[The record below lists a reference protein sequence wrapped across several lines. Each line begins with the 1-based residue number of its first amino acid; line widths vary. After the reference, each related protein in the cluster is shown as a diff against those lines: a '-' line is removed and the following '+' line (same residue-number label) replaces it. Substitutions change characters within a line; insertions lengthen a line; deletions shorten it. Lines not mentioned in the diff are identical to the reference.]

1 MMIVGGDGKFISIPD
16 IKETRIK
23 STYAII
29 IKKYSYNME
38 HLTHFE
44 LILIGACI
52 ATFCFGFS
60 AFIKDVLLQNFN
72 RSES

>member
-29 IKKYSYNME
+29 IKKI
-38 HLTHFE
+38 F
-44 LILIGACI
+44 
-52 ATFCFGFS
+52 
-60 AFIKDVLLQNFN
+60 LQYGTSDKF
-72 RSES
+72 

>member
-1 MMIVGGDGKFISIPD
+1 
-16 IKETRIK
+16 
-23 STYAII
+23 
-29 IKKYSYNME
+29 ME
-38 HLTHFE
+38 HLTNFE

-60 AFIKDVLLQNFN
+60 AFVKDVLLQNFN